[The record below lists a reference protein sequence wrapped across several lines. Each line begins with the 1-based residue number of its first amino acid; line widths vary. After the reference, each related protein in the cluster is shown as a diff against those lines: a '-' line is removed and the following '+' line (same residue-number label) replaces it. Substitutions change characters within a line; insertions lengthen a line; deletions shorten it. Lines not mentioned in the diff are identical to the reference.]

1 MADRYIIDSN
11 VFIQGKNF
19 HYHFSFCEG
28 FWDWVHEGHDKGLV
42 FSIGKVRAELVAGKK
57 GDEARQWAEEMPD
70 GFFLDDVRDPQVMAA
85 YTDVMNWAKAD
96 KHYQQAALTRF
107 ADAKR
112 ADAFLLAHA
121 RAHGTIVVTQELS
134 QPEKKKEV
142 PIPDA
147 AKKIGGIKTITI
159 FDLLKTHARPTFVFK
174 P

>member
-1 MADRYIIDSN
+1 MANRYIVDSN

-19 HYHFSFCEG
+19 HYNFSFCEG
-28 FWDWVHEGHDKGLV
+28 FWDWVHEGHDKGVV
-42 FSIGKVRAELVAGKK
+42 FSIDKVRAELVAGKK
-57 GDEARQWAEEMPD
+57 GDEARNWAESMPS
-70 GFFLDDVRDPQVMAA
+70 GFFLEDVRDSQVMAA
-85 YTDVMNWAKAD
+85 YRQVMDWANGD
-96 KHYQQAALTRF
+96 KHYLPAALARF
-107 ADAKR
+107 AEAKR

-147 AKKIGGIKTITI
+147 AIKIGGIKTITI
-159 FDLLKTHARPTFVFK
+159 YDLLKTHARPTFVFK